1 MISTNKD
8 ERMAEVLTLAGTT
21 ALSDEEV
28 VKRVL
33 SGDTA
38 LYEVVMRRYNTRLYR
53 VARSILRNDGEA
65 EDVMQEAYVRAFQ
78 HLGQFSGRAKFSTWL
93 TRIAVHEALA
103 RAHKAKRFEDWD
115 DMNENQQNEIGAT
128 PLRSNPESETASV
141 EMSKILEQ
149 AIENLPEMYRAVV
162 MMRDVEDMSTAET
175 AECLSLTEENVK
187 IRLHRAHGMLRKA
200 LYATARI
207 SAANAFPF
215 HAPRCDRVVAS
226 VFARLA
232 ALEASQSP
240 ISN

>member
-1 MISTNKD
+1 
-8 ERMAEVLTLAGTT
+8 MADEVLTLAGAA

-28 VKRVL
+28 VERVL

-53 VARSILRNDGEA
+53 VARSILKNDGEA
-65 EDVMQEAYVRAFQ
+65 EDVMQDAYVRAFQ
-78 HLGQFSGRAKFSTWL
+78 HLGQFEGRARFSTWL

-115 DMNENQQNEIGAT
+115 DMNESMQNEIGVT
-128 PLRSNPESETASV
+128 PQTSNPESETASV

-149 AIENLPEMYRAVV
+149 AIENLPEAYRAVV

-187 IRLHRAHGMLRKA
+187 VRLHRAHGMLRKE
-200 LYATARI
+200 LYETARI
-207 SAANAFPF
+207 SAADAFPF

-232 ALEASQSP
+232 ALEAAQNP
-240 ISN
+240 ISS